1 MSRLDIADIIS
12 EDRNNN
18 INPDNVSLS
27 SSSSYFMILSFK
39 DDSWLSEVTDMDKI
53 SLDENTHF
61 KFLCRVSNQNLFLI
75 LKPTGG
81 LDEYAPFTYER
92 RLSWE
97 DIIKIHPM
105 FKSCNK
111 DLNKVKAHIDNLFN
125 QKRIKLKKNN
135 DEETILMEI
144 TAHCISYEVNL
155 KIPLNRVLTEDKDKS
170 LKKLYEI
177 EKKQIKLFKEIKKY
191 IENIPDCETVR
202 DIKNILD
209 NK

>member
-1 MSRLDIADIIS
+1 M
-12 EDRNNN
+12 
-18 INPDNVSLS
+18 
-27 SSSSYFMILSFK
+27 YK
-39 DDSWLSEVTDMDKI
+39 T
-53 SLDENTHF
+53 
-61 KFLCRVSNQNLFLI
+61 
-75 LKPTGG
+75 
-81 LDEYAPFTYER
+81 
-92 RLSWE
+92 
-97 DIIKIHPM
+97 
-105 FKSCNK
+105 
-111 DLNKVKAHIDNLFN
+111 
-125 QKRIKLKKNN
+125 KKNN

-191 IENIPDCETVR
+191 IENIQDCETVR